1 MTQDEKPPVV
11 ARGVRPEQIASI
23 LRDLGYR
30 GLVDAEGPRVLSAA
44 MGFDFR
50 VIFYRPFVVGEETV
64 YENYLFDMGS
74 YLSPL
79 APISRLVSFCNEIN
93 AEYRFGRFYVG
104 GNDGGRR
111 FLVVQM
117 DAFADGST
125 DYDLRRN
132 CDLFISCA
140 SMFRNLLTRIENDSE
155 NLSVDEHSRAV
166 GLFQGSE
173 EERTEAAELYY
184 SAACRGFAGSQNNL
198 GDLYERGLVVP
209 MSPVIAAYWYAR
221 AAERGEPT
229 AYLSLATLLFASAE
243 DHWTLIEATKFSFLA
258 LDYLSDGT
266 RKADAAE
273 ILVRLR
279 EKLPDTA
286 VDLAR
291 QRAAD
296 WSPLFQET
304 RLIEDPP
311 AEKLPSDVLLN

>member
-1 MTQDEKPPVV
+1 MTQDENPSVV
-11 ARGVRPEQIASI
+11 TRGVRPDQIASI

-30 GLVDAEGPRVLSAA
+30 GLVDVEGARVLSAA

-50 VIFYRPFVVGEETV
+50 VIFFRPFVVGGETL

-74 YLSPL
+74 YLSPST
-79 APISRLVSFCNEIN
+79 PIYRLVNFCNELN

-125 DYDLRRN
+125 DDDLRRN

-140 SMFRNLLTRIENDSE
+140 GMFRTLLTRIENDAE
-155 NLSVDEHSRAV
+155 NISVDEHNRAQRLIH
-166 GLFQGSE
+166 GTE
-173 EERTEAAELYY
+173 EERTEAAELYH
-184 SAACRGFAGSQNNL
+184 SAACRGFSGAQNNL

-209 MSPVIAAYWYAR
+209 MSPPIAAYWYAR

-229 AYLSLATLLFASAE
+229 AYLSLATFLFANAE
-243 DHWTLIEATKFSFLA
+243 DHWTLIEAMKFAFLA
-258 LDYLSDGT
+258 ADRLTDGA
-266 RKADAAE
+266 RKAAAVE
-273 ILVRLR
+273 VLAKLR
-279 EKLPDTA
+279 ERLPDSA
-286 VDLAR
+286 IDIAR
-291 QRAAD
+291 QRATD

-304 RLIEDPP
+304 RLMSDP
-311 AEKLPSDVLLN
+311 ATEECPSDILLN

>member
-1 MTQDEKPPVV
+1 MTHDEKPPVV
-11 ARGVRPEQIASI
+11 TRGVRPEQIASI

-30 GLVDAEGPRVLSAA
+30 GLVDADGARVLSAA

-50 VIFYRPFVVGEETV
+50 VIFYRPFVVGEETL
-64 YENYLFDMGS
+64 YENYIFDMGS
-74 YLSPL
+74 YLSPS
-79 APISRLVSFCNEIN
+79 APISRLVTFCNELN

-125 DYDLRRN
+125 DDDLRRN

-140 SMFRNLLTRIENDSE
+140 GMFRNLLTRIENDAD

-166 GLFQGSE
+166 RLIQGSE
-173 EERTEAAELYY
+173 DERTEAAELYY
-184 SAACRGFAGSQNNL
+184 SAACQGFAGSQNNL

-229 AYLSLATLLFASAE
+229 AYLSLATLMFANAE
-243 DHWTLIEATKFSFLA
+243 DNWTLIEAMKFAFLA
-258 LDYLSDGT
+258 ADCLTDGN
-266 RKADAAE
+266 RKAAALE
-273 ILVRLR
+273 IAAQLR
-279 EKLPDTA
+279 EKLPDGSI
-286 VDLAR
+286 DLAR
-291 QRAAD
+291 RRATD

-304 RLIEDPP
+304 RLMSDPTT
-311 AEKLPSDVLLN
+311 EGYPSDVLLN